1 MSTSAEFRVE
11 VVMFDVVE
19 TLFSL
24 EAVGARLTAAG
35 AGDRA
40 LELWFTRF
48 LRDGFA
54 LAASGTYKPFPEVAV
69 SSLTSVLRASGIEP
83 NERLVAHIL
92 EALSELEPYP
102 DARPALEYLFDRGV
116 RAMTL
121 TNGAAAAT
129 QGLLERA
136 GLRTLVEATLT
147 VEQTKAWKPRPEP
160 YLAACRAAGVAPVRA
175 ALVAVHAWDIHGAA
189 TAGLQ
194 TGWCSRLEGHFPAVF
209 DRPSVRGETLVD
221 VVKQLA

>member
-54 LAASGTYKPFPEVAV
+54 LAASGTYQPFREVAA
-69 SSLTSVLRASGIEP
+69 SSLTSVLRARGIEP
-83 NERLVAHIL
+83 NERLEAHIL
-92 EALSELEPYP
+92 AALLELEPYP
-102 DARPALEYLFDRGV
+102 DARPALEYLVDRGV

-129 QGLLERA
+129 QGLLKRA

-147 VEQTKAWKPRPEP
+147 VEETQAWKPRPEP
-160 YLAACRAAGVAPVRA
+160 YLAACRAAGVAPERA
-175 ALVAVHAWDIHGAA
+175 ALVAVHSWDIHGAA
-189 TAGLQ
+189 RAGLQ

-209 DRPSVRGETLVD
+209 DGPSVRGETLLD